1 MKDFFSHHAL
11 CALIITAL
19 FSACNGAKF
28 VGEDEQLLTH
38 TKVTSNDATAN
49 TSGLSSYIRQKP
61 NTKWFSLLKVPLG
74 IYSMAGRDTTKAI
87 NRRLMKWGEA
97 PVIYDADQT
106 MISCSNLTRA
116 MQNRGYLDAKVAPM
130 EISNGKR
137 IQVVYNVTPNT
148 RYTLHSLEYNIEDK
162 QIDSLLRANNALGA
176 NLKVGMPFSV
186 DALQEERSAITQL
199 LNNNGY
205 YYFNKEYVAFHV
217 DTCES
222 EHYAD
227 VLMHISKFRR
237 NSSDSLCD
245 HPRYTIRNITY
256 GAPPGATLK
265 LRERTLDISTAM
277 RPGSLYSNRDVQ
289 RTYNRF
295 ARLTSVRSTNISF
308 EEVPDSN
315 QLDAHIRLAQRKP
328 HSIQLQPE
336 GTNTAGDLGAAL
348 SITYENRNLF
358 RGSELFS
365 IQVRGAFEAIKGL
378 EGYQSK
384 NYTEFGVESKL
395 SFPEF
400 IFPGVKRSFVRRHN
414 ATSELSVSY
423 NMQNRPEFQR
433 RVLSAGWG
441 YRWSN
446 SSRSI
451 RYRYDF
457 VNVNYVSMPWISDT
471 FKKDYLD
478 SPTNRNAILRYN
490 YEDLLIMRTGFG
502 ITYNDDKRSLRLFL
516 ETAGNTFYTLSNIFN
531 FDKNDNNQY
540 KVADVAFAQ
549 YVKFDADYTYLIKLD
564 KRNTLALHSRLGLAI
579 PYGNSNMLPYEKR
592 YFSGGANSV
601 RGWSVRELG
610 PGSYIGK
617 DGRIDFINQTGDIR
631 IDLNAELRT
640 SLFWKFQGAFFVDAG
655 NIWTIRDYKDQPG
668 GKFSITSLYKE
679 MAVAYGIGL
688 RLNFDYFILRLD
700 LGMKAVNPAYTTS
713 DEHYPIF
720 HMKFSRDYA
729 LHFAVGMPF

>member
-1 MKDFFSHHAL
+1 MKKFFSRHAL

-19 FSACNGAKF
+19 LSACNGAKF

-38 TKVTSNDATAN
+38 TKVASVDATAN

-106 MISCSNLTRA
+106 MMSCNNLTKA

-130 EISNGKR
+130 EVSNGKR
-137 IQVVYNVTPNT
+137 IKVLYTVTPNT
-148 RYTLHSLEYNIEDK
+148 RYTLHSMKYNIEDPH
-162 QIDSLLRANNALGA
+162 IDSLLRANNALDN
-176 NLKVGMPFSV
+176 NLKEGMPFSV
-186 DALQEERSAITQL
+186 DALQEERSAITLL
-199 LNNNGY
+199 LNNHGY
-205 YYFNKEYVAFHV
+205 YYFNKEYITFRV
-217 DTCES
+217 DTCEA

-227 VLMHISKFRR
+227 VVMHISNFRR
-237 NSSDSLCD
+237 SAKDSLSY
-245 HPRYTIRNITY
+245 HPRYRIRNISY
-256 GAPPGATLK
+256 EAPPGAQLK
-265 LRERTLDISTAM
+265 LRERTLDINTAI
-277 RPGSLYSNRDVQ
+277 RQGNLYSNRDVQ

-315 QLDAHIRLAQRKP
+315 LLDAHIRLAQRKP

-336 GTNTAGDLGAAL
+336 GTNTAGDFGAAL

-358 RGSELFS
+358 RGSEVFS
-365 IQVRGAFEAIKGL
+365 IQVRGAYEAIRGL
-378 EGYQSK
+378 EGYQNK
-384 NYTEFGVESKL
+384 NYTELGIESKL
-395 SFPEF
+395 SIPEF
-400 IFPGVKRSFVRRHN
+400 IFPGMKRSFLRRHS
-414 ATSELSVSY
+414 ATSELTLSY
-423 NMQNRPEFQR
+423 NMQNRPEYHR
-433 RVLSAGWG
+433 RVFSTGWG
-441 YRWSN
+441 YRWTN
-446 SSRSI
+446 ARRSI

-457 VNVNYVSMPWISDT
+457 VDVNYVSMPWISET
-471 FKKDYLD
+471 FKHDYLD

-502 ITYNDDKRSLRLFL
+502 ITYNDQSRSLRLFL
-516 ETAGNTFYTLSNIFN
+516 ETAGNSLYLLSNIFD
-531 FDKNDNNQY
+531 FAKNDDGQY
-540 KVADVAFAQ
+540 KVAKVAFAQ
-549 YVKFDADYTYLIKLD
+549 YVKFDADYTYLFKFD
-564 KRNTLALHSRLGLAI
+564 NRNTLALHSRFGIAI
-579 PYGNSNMLPYEKR
+579 PYGNGNMIPYERR
-592 YFSGGANSV
+592 YFTGGANSV
-601 RGWSVRELG
+601 RGWNVRELG
-610 PGSYIGK
+610 PGSYVGK
-617 DGRIDFINQTGDIR
+617 DGRIDFINQTGDIK

-640 SLFWKFQGAFFVDAG
+640 ALFWKFQGAFFIDAG

-668 GKFSITSLYKE
+668 GLFTITSLYKE

-688 RLNFDYFILRLD
+688 RLDFSYFILRLD
-700 LGMKAVNPAYTTS
+700 LGMKAVNPSYTTTE
-713 DEHYPIF
+713 EHYPLF